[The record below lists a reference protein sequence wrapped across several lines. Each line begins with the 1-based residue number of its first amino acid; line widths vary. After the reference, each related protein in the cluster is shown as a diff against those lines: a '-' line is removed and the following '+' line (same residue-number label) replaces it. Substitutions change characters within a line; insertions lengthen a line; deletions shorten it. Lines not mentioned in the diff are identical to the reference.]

1 MRSFLF
7 SITPLALALGV
18 VGAATAAFAAQ
29 DEPFTVGDITAVC
42 TGVGS
47 SKDNPE
53 WASYPVKL
61 VLANVAGENLA
72 NAHFTVTRGGQ
83 EVLKTHCGA
92 PWLLLK
98 GPAGQYTATA
108 MVAEAGRTTK
118 SASFNLGAGPQREV
132 TLMFP
137 SAPQQAASR

>member
-7 SITPLALALGV
+7 SVAPLAVALGV
-18 VGAATAAFAAQ
+18 VGAATAAFAAM
-29 DEPFTVGDITAVC
+29 DEPFTVGDVTAVC

-47 SKDNPE
+47 AKDNPE
-53 WASYPVKL
+53 WANYPVKL
-61 VLANVAGENLA
+61 VLANGAGENLA
-72 NAHFTVTRGGQ
+72 NAHFTVTRDGK

-98 GPAGQYTATA
+98 GPAGNYAATA
-108 MVAEAGRTTK
+108 MVAESGPATR
-118 SASFNLGAGPQREV
+118 SASFNLGAGAQKEV

-137 SAPQQAASR
+137 AAGQQAAAQ